1 LQCMDIEEISI
12 TKKPFADS
20 MEKKI
25 DFLGI
30 GINELNVEEFL
41 RCILQY
47 AVFEKR
53 KFVTY
58 LNAHCFNLAIKDKKY
73 RQILSVSDIVYP
85 DGISIVW
92 AARILGYSL
101 PERVNA
107 ADFFGRF
114 CRETQ
119 DRKISLYLLGG
130 SENTIKK
137 AIERLKA
144 NYPRLKVH
152 GSYNGY
158 FSENEE
164 IKIIEEINR
173 QRPHIL
179 LLGLGAGRQEK
190 WVFRNLNKLD
200 VNVVWAVG
208 GLFNLLS
215 GELKRAPRWMIKA
228 GLEWLYRLIQQP
240 NKLWRRYLIGNTI
253 FIFLVFREFLRN
265 LYQAKIY
272 YVIKKFMD
280 ICKRYP
286 AL

>member
-1 LQCMDIEEISI
+1 
-12 TKKPFADS
+12 
-20 MEKKI
+20 MEKTI
-25 DFLGI
+25 DLLGI
-30 GINELNVEEFL
+30 GVNRLNVDEFL

-73 RQILSVSDIVYP
+73 RQILSISDIVYP

-107 ADFFGRF
+107 ADFFERF
-114 CRETQ
+114 CKEAQ

-144 NYPRLKVH
+144 NYPRLKVR

-158 FSENEE
+158 FSEDEE
-164 IKIIEEINR
+164 IKIIDEINR
-173 QRPHIL
+173 QRPNIL
-179 LLGLGAGRQEK
+179 IVGLGAGKQEK
-190 WVFRNLNKLD
+190 WIFRNLNKLD

-215 GELKRAPRWMIKA
+215 GELKRAPRWMING
-228 GLEWLYRLIQQP
+228 GLEWLFRLYQEP
-240 NKLWRRYLIGNTI
+240 RRLWHRYLIGN
-253 FIFLVFREFLRN
+253 FIYIYRVFG
-265 LYQAKIY
+265 YKIRSL
-272 YVIKKFMD
+272 FF
-280 ICKRYP
+280 R
-286 AL
+286 